1 MGSREHM
8 ITLNQVLT
16 SDHFGG
22 RYDESIKLLV
32 NGEPVW
38 DFKEQNGELRLIH
51 ERQKFSIEDV
61 VLKEIYV
68 EYGMEAF
75 DLPVVSETLDKE
87 ITEVEVLSYKSRNE
101 ALNFKTK

>member
-1 MGSREHM
+1 M

-22 RYDESIKLLV
+22 RYDESIKLQV

-51 ERQKFSIEDV
+51 EPLGVKEEV
-61 VLKEIYV
+61 VLKEIYQN
-68 EYGMEAF
+68 YGMEAF
-75 DLPVVSETLDKE
+75 DLPVVSETE
-87 ITEVEVLSYKSRNE
+87 TGEVTEVEVLSYKDGSE